1 MLFPTPPAYLPGSQP
16 HYEIR
21 RDVTRRL
28 HNRRI
33 SMLMM
38 PEGDFQLQIAK
49 ALAPG
54 EAAELRRLGH
64 RDALDDFIL
73 RDRARYSIVQLT
85 AEAFEAAVSCY
96 EQLRGRQQRKR

>member
-1 MLFPTPPAYLPGSQP
+1 M
-16 HYEIR
+16 
-21 RDVTRRL
+21 

-33 SMLMM
+33 IMLVT

-64 RDALDDFIL
+64 RDAVDDFIL

-96 EQLRGRQQRKR
+96 EQLKRRRQRKW

>member
-1 MLFPTPPAYLPGSQP
+1 MLFPTPPDHLPGSQT
-16 HYEIR
+16 HYETR
-21 RDVTRRL
+21 RGVMRRL

-33 SMLMM
+33 TMLVT

-85 AEAFEAAVSCY
+85 AAAFEAAVSCY
-96 EQLRGRQQRKR
+96 EQLKGRQQRKR